1 MGTSSSRSKD
11 YGSASQTYDKH
22 KITSKLDDDRRKS
35 SLLCGGEDLSQY
47 TAALEVAID
56 FQAQSE
62 IAQIN
67 TVQTR
72 KEAHSQTEEDAG
84 IALEILTTSRKS
96 KLANEIYYVLQ
107 KFRLKLSNRDL
118 ESHSIIEARSQKE
131 EDPDTVHTR
140 KEARSQKEED
150 AGNKKSSSFFIS
162 EIRDL
167 LFVRYSQGEEDALCF
182 FHTLTVDSRQFLP
195 REWRVLLNY
204 HGLVRNIL
212 CLNNEA
218 RNVFGWKV
226 QLIAWICICWQWQGN
241 MNILIEKWN
250 SVRKTSD
257 SHGDSLLMLVDY
269 FIENNLCD
277 MSEMTKA
284 ISKEHHDKRQRASV
298 KLVEPESNVAK
309 IIDIAESSNRESREL
324 KGVQGQKSKVIN
336 DDESKERLS
345 LKEFENVMKG
355 QLETFEK
362 RLDELKKEMKE
373 MIEQATKYNGLDLIA
388 VPGISGSRDIN

>member
-1 MGTSSSRSKD
+1 
-11 YGSASQTYDKH
+11 
-22 KITSKLDDDRRKS
+22 
-35 SLLCGGEDLSQY
+35 
-47 TAALEVAID
+47 
-56 FQAQSE
+56 
-62 IAQIN
+62 
-67 TVQTR
+67 
-72 KEAHSQTEEDAG
+72 
-84 IALEILTTSRKS
+84 
-96 KLANEIYYVLQ
+96 
-107 KFRLKLSNRDL
+107 
-118 ESHSIIEARSQKE
+118 
-131 EDPDTVHTR
+131 
-140 KEARSQKEED
+140 
-150 AGNKKSSSFFIS
+150 
-162 EIRDL
+162 
-167 LFVRYSQGEEDALCF
+167 
-182 FHTLTVDSRQFLP
+182 
-195 REWRVLLNY
+195 
-204 HGLVRNIL
+204 
-212 CLNNEA
+212 
-218 RNVFGWKV
+218 
-226 QLIAWICICWQWQGN
+226 

-373 MIEQATKYNGLDLIA
+373 MIEQATKYNGKIINKKEEKKINLENWNKMRSALHKYD
-388 VPGISGSRDIN
+388 VSMDGIHAFQRFRFNCSAGHLW